1 MRKAALAVTAALV
14 FASCAPADEVNST
27 AQLGEEVPAAASAQ
41 LDESPSTTTTVTPPA
56 VSTTTPEDATTTSV
70 ANEIVDVVDNANA
83 ITNDEPAIEDREHL
97 IRPWF
102 ADVSGDIEDITFDNP
117 AELFN
122 TGDDELAS
130 CSGSDAYELIDR
142 SLTFR
147 RDVTWSDFGQLQ
159 MSGYVQAG
167 ESAVEAIEQV
177 IASGP
182 CFDEALFLDDPEV
195 SGSTRRGPTPTGIAN
210 SAFIDGVEGDRSVQ
224 ISVATTGGR
233 DIHVIVTSALPS
245 DTGVQE
251 SELVSL
257 LEDLA
262 ARSGAAS
269 QRVTFCTDIYGADAS
284 GDNSLFRI
292 EDQECDGFDEYS
304 PELSLLAYQEPRE
317 IITTRELRDNI
328 ESLVDPESVEPLP
341 AQTELAAINLLLRPS
356 DFNDAPETT
365 LSLTNV
371 PATAICERELG
382 LLAVVG
388 NQFDQWLYAEARVLE
403 PGGGE
408 DIFHVA
414 GEAPHTAAAVDA
426 VEALAAYEKCSEL
439 TELLGAD
446 TFESRLLEGLP
457 SAVAAGAVW
466 ELVSEGERQ
475 IVGDFAVEGGAV
487 MAISLSGPNATE
499 NRLRELL
506 DLSLS
511 RFDDYQVALETR

>member
-1 MRKAALAVTAALV
+1 MAHCFLKEVDEFVDLLGMRKTALAVTAALV

-27 AQLGEEVPAAASAQ
+27 AQLGEEVPPVASTQ

-70 ANEIVDVVDNANA
+70 ANEIVDAVDNANA

-97 IRPWF
+97 TRPWF
-102 ADVSGDIEDITFDNP
+102 PDVSGDIEDITFDNP

-122 TGDDELAS
+122 TGDDELSS

-182 CFDEALFLDDPEV
+182 CFEEAVFLDDPEV

-210 SAFIDGVEGDRSVQ
+210 SVVTDAVEGDVSVQ
-224 ISVATTGGR
+224 IAVATTGGR
-233 DIHVIVTSALPS
+233 DIHVIATITESALPS

-269 QRVTFCTDIYGADAS
+269 QRVTFCSDIYGAGAN
-284 GDNSLFRI
+284 GDRSPFRI
-292 EDQECDGFDEYS
+292 EEQECDGFGEYS
-304 PELSLLAYQEPRE
+304 PELSLRAYEERRE
-317 IITTRELRDNI
+317 SIATPELLDSV
-328 ESLVDPESVEPLP
+328 ESLVNPEPVEPLP

-356 DFNDAPETT
+356 DFNDAPET
-365 LSLTNV
+365 
-371 PATAICERELG
+371 C
-382 LLAVVG
+382 LLYTSPSPR
-388 NQFDQWLYAEARVLE
+388 DQR
-403 PGGGE
+403 G
-408 DIFHVA
+408 
-414 GEAPHTAAAVDA
+414 
-426 VEALAAYEKCSEL
+426 
-439 TELLGAD
+439 
-446 TFESRLLEGLP
+446 SRMP
-457 SAVAAGAVW
+457 SSA
-466 ELVSEGERQ
+466 
-475 IVGDFAVEGGAV
+475 
-487 MAISLSGPNATE
+487 
-499 NRLRELL
+499 
-506 DLSLS
+506 
-511 RFDDYQVALETR
+511 